1 MQYSNNT
8 IKNVVQSLPENP
20 GVYQYFNKDGTILYV
35 GKAKNLKKRVSSYF
49 TKEHYLPKTR
59 ILVKQIDSIKYI
71 LVDNEEDALLLE
83 NNLIKKYQPRYNAL
97 LKDDK
102 TYPSICIKKE
112 RFPRVYKTR
121 QLIKDGSEYF
131 GPYSS
136 VLIANTMLSLIQEIY
151 PIRTCAYPLT
161 RENIQ
166 DKKYKVCLEYHI
178 KNCKGPCENL
188 QSETDYMQSIIEIRE
203 LLKGNVQNISDY
215 LLKEMIKLAD
225 EYKFEE
231 AQKIKEKYALIEKFK
246 SKSIIVSKQLKDLD
260 VFSYAEND
268 QSAFINMLR
277 VINGAIVQGFTVEF
291 KKKLDEDKADLMSRG
306 IVELRNRFQSS
317 SKEILVPFNLNVTLS
332 SAKVTIP
339 KQGEKQKLLELSQQ
353 NVRQYKMDKLK
364 QQEKLNPDQRAIRIL
379 GNLQKT
385 LQLEKIPLHIECF
398 DNSNISGTDAVAAC
412 VVYKKAKPCKKEYR
426 KFTIKT
432 VNGPNDYASL
442 KEIIKRRYERVLA
455 EKTALP
461 DLIIADGGIG
471 HMHAIRQIIEDELHL
486 SIPIA
491 GLAKDKRHKTNEILF
506 GFPPKIIGLKA
517 TDELYKFLASI
528 QEEVH
533 RFAISFHRNKRSKTQ
548 IHSELDQIK
557 GIGEKSK
564 KLLLTHFKSV
574 KRIKTSTISELAE
587 IVGSTR
593 ASTIY
598 NHFNDTLSR

>member
-49 TKEHYLPKTR
+49 TKEHDLPKTR

-166 DKKYKVCLEYHI
+166 DKRYKVCLEYHI